1 MSQQFFYDGQVRRF
15 ITQFIRAVSG
25 FQVEFGVGAN
35 GQKVI
40 QQVPVIYGDPSRQA
54 AVILKQNSENMM
66 NSVPAIAV
74 YVSGLDYDRD
84 RLQDPSFTSTL
95 NIRERAYD
103 PVSGNYLD
111 SPGDAYTVERLM
123 PVPYKLS
130 IKLDIWTS
138 NTEQKLQLWEQIST
152 LFNPSL
158 ELQSTDNF
166 IDWGSLT
173 AVELKST
180 VWDSRSIPANADES
194 ISIVT
199 MQFEMPIWISS
210 PAKVKR
216 LGVITKVI
224 NSIYDANG
232 DVSLDAIGAAVN
244 GSSSANLMSR
254 RATVFKDY
262 YLIYTGNQLRLVNK
276 NQLSMVFDGDFSK
289 IDRWDDLIAGFG
301 TLRNGVSE
309 IRLRH
314 PNGVSEVVGTV
325 APHPT
330 DDSILLYSPNID
342 TLPANS
348 VKAINAII
356 DPMTVNVDNMDLL
369 TPSIG
374 TRYLILNPIGS
385 YNNSEAAIAWD
396 VTKPNF
402 VANRNDVIEY
412 TSNGWTVSFDSAN
425 SQDYE
430 FVTNLTTGVQY
441 QWNYKDS
448 EWVKSVEG
456 LYEPNNWSMII

>member
-1 MSQQFFYDGQVRRF
+1 MQQFFYDNQVRRF
-15 ITQFIRAVSG
+15 LTQFMRIVSG
-25 FQVEFGVGAN
+25 FQVEFGQGPA
-35 GQKVI
+35 GQKAL

-54 AVILKQNSENMM
+54 ATILKQNSENMM

-74 YVSGLDYDRD
+74 YISGLDYDRD
-84 RLQDPSFTSTL
+84 RLQDPSFVGTV
-95 NIRERAYD
+95 NVRERAYD
-103 PVSGNYLD
+103 PVTGSYLNV
-111 SPGDAYTVERLM
+111 PGDSYSIDRLM

-130 IKLDIWTS
+130 VKLDIWTS

-152 LFNPSL
+152 LFNPSI

-180 VWDSRSIPANADES
+180 VWDSRSIPVNADES

-224 NSIYDANG
+224 NTMYDANG
-232 DVSLDAIGAAVN
+232 DVSLDAI
-244 GSSSANLMSR
+244 SSSMSGGGSLSR
-254 RATVFKDY
+254 RATIFKDY
-262 YLIYTGNQLRLVNK
+262 HLVYTGNQLRLVNK
-276 NQLSMVFDGDFSK
+276 NQLQFVINGDFSK

-301 TLRNGVSE
+301 TLRSGVSE
-309 IRLRH
+309 VRLRH
-314 PNGVSEVVGTV
+314 PNGIHEVIGTV

-348 VKAINAII
+348 VRAINAII
-356 DPMTVNVDNMDLL
+356 DPLTVDINQLGLL
-369 TPSIG
+369 TPTVG

-385 YNNSEAAIAWD
+385 YNNGEAAIAWD
-396 VTKPNF
+396 VNKPNF

-412 TSNGWTVSFDSAN
+412 TSSGWVVSFDSAN
-425 SQDYE
+425 TSDYQ
-430 FVTNLTTGVQY
+430 FVTNLTTGIQY
-441 QWNYKDS
+441 KWDYQQS

-456 LYEPNNWSMII
+456 IYGPQDWSMVL